1 MLRERKIFIAKTIA
15 LFSVIPVLIYA
26 YASGPPPRKTGAPGD
41 GSCFEAGCHQAGGA
55 LVQNSTAIQ
64 LNVGRPDMTYV
75 PGGPKVRWTVT
86 ISDPQAAVY
95 GFQLTARLAS
105 NPANGQAG
113 DFEPA
118 DGTTQV
124 LCEDGSLK
132 TATSPCR
139 AGVTVQFVEHSLP
152 RSPGTFSFDWTP
164 PAANAGNI
172 QVWVAANAANGD
184 GRQTGDRIHLAGP
197 FVLTPA
203 AAPRP
208 TVSQGGVVNAW
219 DFRPRISSGAWIS
232 IFGSN
237 FASTARTWRDDEIV
251 NGQLPTQL
259 DGVSVK
265 INNRDAF
272 VFFISPTQINVQVPD
287 DDTTGLVPVVV
298 TTPNGTS
305 DAVMVDKQRVAPAL
319 FTWAGVVPEGERFVG
334 ALFPDS
340 GRLLPDGN
348 FSGNPW
354 VGRPG
359 LLAPLGIPTR
369 PARPGEFVLLF
380 ATGCGDTNPPQPAGR
395 VVSGAPRLA
404 NPVSVR
410 IGGVQAEVFDNTGF
424 LVFAGE
430 CQFNVKIPD
439 LADGDHPVELQ
450 IGGVATQQ
458 DVRITVQR

>member
-15 LFSVIPVLIYA
+15 LFSVVPVLIYA
-26 YASGPPPRKTGAPGD
+26 FASGPPPRKTGAPGD
-41 GSCFEAGCHQAGGA
+41 GSCFEAGCHQAGGT
-55 LVQNSTAIQ
+55 LIQNSNAIQ

-105 NPANGQAG
+105 DPRNGQAG

-118 DGTTQV
+118 DSATQV
-124 LCEDGSLK
+124 LCDDGSLK
-132 TATSPCR
+132 TPTSPCR
-139 AGVTVQFVEHSLP
+139 PGVTVQFVEHSRP
-152 RSPGTFSFDWTP
+152 RTPGTFAFDWTP
-164 PAANAGNI
+164 PSTNAGNI
-172 QVWVAANAANGD
+172 QVWIAANAANGN
-184 GRQTGDRIHLAGP
+184 GQPTGDRIHLAGP

-203 AAPRP
+203 GAPRP

-219 DFRPRISSGAWIS
+219 DFKPKIASGAWIS
-232 IFGSN
+232 IFGAN
-237 FASTARTWRDDEIV
+237 LAATTRTWRTEEIID
-251 NGQLPTQL
+251 GRLPTQL

-265 INNRDAF
+265 INNRDAYT
-272 VFFISPTQINVQVPD
+272 FFISPNQINVQVPD
-287 DDTTGLVPVVV
+287 DDTTGPVPVVV

-305 DAVMVDKQRVAPAL
+305 DPVMVDKQRIAPAL
-319 FTWAGVVPEGERFVG
+319 FSWAGVVPEGEKFVG

-340 GRLLPDGN
+340 D
-348 FSGNPW
+348 FSGKPW

-395 VVSGAPRLA
+395 VISGAPPRLA
-404 NPVSVR
+404 NPVAVR
-410 IGGVQAEVFDNTGF
+410 IGGLQAEVFDNTGF
-424 LVFAGE
+424 LIFAGE

-439 LADGDHPVELQ
+439 VPDGDQPVELQ
-450 IGGVATQQ
+450 IGGVAAQQ
-458 DVRITVQR
+458 DLRITIQR

>member
-1 MLRERKIFIAKTIA
+1 MLSERKIFIAKTIA
-15 LFSVIPVLIYA
+15 VFSVIPVLIYA

-41 GSCFEAGCHQAGGA
+41 GTCFEAGCHQAAGST
-55 LVQNSTAIQ
+55 LIQNSTAIQ

-105 NPANGQAG
+105 DPRNGQAG

-118 DGTTQV
+118 DTTTLV
-124 LCEDGSLK
+124 LCDDGALK
-132 TATSPCR
+132 TPTQPCR
-139 AGVTVQFVEHSLP
+139 PGVTVQFVEQSRP
-152 RSPGTFSFDWTP
+152 RTPGTFAFDWTP
-164 PAANAGNI
+164 PASPVGNI
-172 QVWVAANAANGD
+172 QVWIAANAANGNNSV
-184 GRQTGDRIHLAGP
+184 TGDRIHLAGP

-203 AAPRP
+203 AVGPRP

-219 DFRPRISSGAWIS
+219 DFKPKIASGAWIS

-237 FASTARTWRDDEIV
+237 LAPSTRTWREDEIV
-251 NGQLPTQL
+251 GGQLPTRL
-259 DGVSVK
+259 DGVSVR

-272 VFFISPTQINVQVPD
+272 LYFISPNQINVQVPD
-287 DDTTGLVPVVV
+287 DDTTGPVPVVV

-305 DAVMVDKQRVAPAL
+305 DPMMVDKQRIAPAL
-319 FTWAGVVPEGERFVG
+319 FSWAGVVPEGERFVG

-340 GRLLPDGN
+340 DFTGK
-348 FSGNPW
+348 PW

-359 LLAPLGIPTR
+359 LLAGLGIPTR

-380 ATGCGDTNPPQPAGR
+380 ATGCGETNPAQPAGR

-404 NPVSVR
+404 NPVAVR
-410 IGGVQAEVFDNTGF
+410 IGGLQAEVFENTGF
-424 LVFAGE
+424 LIFAGE

-439 LADGDHPVELQ
+439 VPDGDQPVELQ
-450 IGGVATQQ
+450 IGGVATEQN
-458 DVRITVQR
+458 VRITIQR